1 MAKANP
7 IDARL
12 KRLTELAN
20 EPDSEA
26 AHSELRSCLQEASNL
41 VVAKAA
47 EIIGEREL
55 AEFTDELK
63 SLWPPLC
70 SEPERDRGC
79 TAKTAI
85 VDALA
90 RLSFDDPDFCLA
102 GMKYEQFDPGWPSSD
117 SAVNVRGGCAAL
129 LARSWRIGVNDKL
142 IAMTEL
148 LADRERAVRVHAVNA
163 IADVGH
169 ECVIPLLRV
178 KAHCGDPKVEVTG
191 ACFSALLRLRPE
203 ESIPFVA
210 RYLQHSDEQ
219 LVCEAAAALGE
230 CGRPQAIQILIEIWK
245 RTDDGDLNES
255 LLISLGL
262 SRHALAVDFLVSI
275 LASLTKASE
284 TALRALAPNRFYPDI
299 RQRVQTAVE
308 ATKNG
313 RLRAIFNE
321 LFCVG
326 AN

>member
-1 MAKANP
+1 MAKTNP

-12 KRLTELAN
+12 KRLVDLAD
-20 EPDSEA
+20 EPDSDSA
-26 AHSELRSCLQEASNL
+26 RAELRRCLREPSNL
-41 VVAKAA
+41 VIAKAA

-55 AEFTDELK
+55 TEFTDELK
-63 SLWPPLC
+63 SLWGPLC

-79 TAKTAI
+79 TAKAAI

-90 RLSFDDPDFCLA
+90 RLGFDDPDFCLT
-102 GMKYEQFDPGWPSSD
+102 GMKYEQFDPGWPLSD

-129 LARSWRIGVNDKL
+129 LARSWKIGVNDKL
-142 IAMTEL
+142 IAMAEL
-148 LADRERAVRVHAVNA
+148 LADPERVVRVHAVNA

-169 ECVIPLLRV
+169 ECVIPLLCV
-178 KAHCGDPKVEVTG
+178 KAQCGDPKVEVTG

-210 RYLQHSDEQ
+210 RYLRHSDEQ

-230 CGRPQAIQILIEIWK
+230 CGRPPAIQILIEAWK
-245 RTDDGDLNES
+245 QTDDRELNES

-262 SRHALAVDFLVSI
+262 SRHALAVDFLISV
-275 LASLTKASE
+275 LASVTKASE

-313 RLRAIFNE
+313 RLRAILNE
-321 LFCVG
+321 TF
-326 AN
+326 